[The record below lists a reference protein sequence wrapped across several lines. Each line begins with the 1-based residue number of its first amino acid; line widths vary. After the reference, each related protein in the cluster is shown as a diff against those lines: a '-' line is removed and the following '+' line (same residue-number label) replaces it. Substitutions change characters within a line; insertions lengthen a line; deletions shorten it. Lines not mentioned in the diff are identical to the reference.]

1 MSRYP
6 IVLSIAGSD
15 SGGCAGIQ
23 ADIKTISALG
33 CFATTAITAITAQ
46 NTQGVQT
53 VQGMD
58 ESLVHAQIFSIAS
71 DMYVDAVKIGMLHD
85 ATLIQTVAET
95 LKTLRLFPI
104 VLDPVMVSSSGD
116 TLLESSAVEALKKNL
131 FPIATIVTPN
141 LDEASFL
148 LQRPITQRSQMKD
161 AAKELLQYGSRY
173 VLLKGG
179 HLKKN
184 TKIQDVLVSQNE
196 VLTIDNV
203 YLNTKNTHGTG
214 CSLSAAI
221 ASFLALGSTVPDAV
235 QQATQYLHSA
245 ILAGAEVQ
253 TGKGNGPVN
262 HFFNPQPLHIIP

>member
-1 MSRYP
+1 M
-6 IVLSIAGSD
+6 
-15 SGGCAGIQ
+15 
-23 ADIKTISALG
+23 
-33 CFATTAITAITAQ
+33 
-46 NTQGVQT
+46 
-53 VQGMD
+53 
-58 ESLVHAQIFSIAS
+58 
-71 DMYVDAVKIGMLHD
+71 
-85 ATLIQTVAET
+85 
-95 LKTLRLFPI
+95 
-104 VLDPVMVSSSGD
+104 
-116 TLLESSAVEALKKNL
+116 
-131 FPIATIVTPN
+131 ATIVTPN

-184 TKIQDVLVSQNE
+184 TKIKDVLVSQNE
-196 VLTIDNV
+196 ALTIDNV

-245 ILAGAEVQ
+245 ISAGAEVQ